1 MNQRHHLKTFPLR
14 AALTLLVMVLTMTA
28 QTAWAQTIN
37 GVSYIDANGVA
48 QTADNVTVLTG
59 SETSLTPGW
68 YVVNSTVNY
77 TTSASPG
84 AVQLGDGEYHIIL
97 ADGGKMNIGSSTQPI
112 NIFNCRGIYGTAA
125 TLTIYGQTNGTGELN
140 IYTSGWN
147 GDAIFT
153 NNLTING
160 GKITA
165 AASGEDASGLKAYN
179 NVTINGGVVNAT
191 ATGNDNSFG
200 IKAEGRVIFNGGQLT
215 ATGSNKGICSQYGD
229 LGAISLSWKNTTD
242 FIETNSYYLYNA
254 YSSLT
259 IAAGKTFTDGNG
271 HNYNETNAAEV
282 LALTNTRLSP
292 AQAFSVTFDSN
303 GGSDVPTQFVASGG
317 TVTEPQN
324 PTKAGKVFCGW
335 YLDSSFQTPYDF
347 SSAVTGYLTLYAKW
361 ADAISTNISDATI
374 QRIYRYT
381 GSAVTPVV
389 RNSAAQLLTANT
401 DYTLSISGATE
412 MLEPG
417 VYTLTVTGTGS
428 YTGSQTV
435 NVRVLTFE
443 KYDGTA
449 LVSATLPENNHNA
462 IIVAG
467 TTTSM
472 SGGSWYVVSEDV
484 TVADRISV
492 SGDVNLVLCDG
503 ATLTAEKG
511 ISVTDG
517 HSLTIYSQSG
527 NTGTLVATIPDN
539 QTDQFCAAIGGDYY
553 RITDKF
559 TKAGDITIHGGV
571 INALAQHAAGIG
583 TAYDAYKS
591 DAGDITIY
599 GGKITADANNLG
611 IGGTGATI
619 HLGWCRVADDFI
631 EARKYQGDVILD
643 KSFVLDG
650 TSIGATTENI
660 AGRKIVP
667 TSGTIY
673 TVTFES
679 NGGSIVASQPILGG
693 NPITEPGKPFKTH
706 RQFAGWFT
714 DEGCT
719 ASYDFS
725 SAVNSNFTLYAKW
738 VDVAPISYIDTDGQ
752 TVSNFTD
759 YTPLEDNYTELPE
772 GTYFVG
778 KNTTVGSRIYF
789 NGTVNLILGDGTTL
803 TAEEGIGVSKY
814 NRLNI
819 LQQSEG
825 TGALTANAGYGNAA
839 IGGSDSDIRRGI
851 YQSGTICIYG
861 GVITATGGGSAA
873 AIGGTSRIN
882 NGAIYIY
889 GGSVTAY
896 AGANTA
902 AIGGSHI
909 HNGGTI
915 SILGGK
921 ITARRHIHGFT
932 GIGGE
937 NATIHLGWRDADD
950 YIQSDGY
957 QGTVIFDKSFVLES
971 DDVIEAN
978 ASNIAG
984 KKLVTNTIPF
994 YDVNFD
1000 TNGGNTIASQRIK
1013 TGRNAVRP
1021 VNPAKQDHTFDGWYA
1036 DANLSG
1042 DAYDFTTAVTSSI
1055 TLYAKWR
1062 PMYAVSFDKNA
1073 SDATGAMGAQTLYVG
1088 EPENLAV
1095 CTFRRTGY
1103 TFAGWATTAD
1113 GDVAY
1118 ADGASVT
1125 DLATTAGANVTLYA
1139 HWVAIPYTIT
1149 TPANFEVTVGG
1160 NAATTATI
1168 GQTVKLK
1175 AAIGHSI
1182 AGAPTVNCVNGTICA
1197 VSDAGGGS
1205 YTFTM
1210 PAGNVSVVAL
1220 TVEQG
1225 WSFVG
1230 TYDTKNFTA
1239 DDTNIYGFVGTAGTG
1254 TDVGTFVRVGGY
1266 VRVKPLRAYLQAPS
1280 QAQQAPALST
1290 ANSETPSTLR
1300 VRLLNS
1306 NGELTAI
1313 ENLEF
1318 RIENSDGAWYALD
1331 GRKLQGKPTQ
1341 KGLYINNGRKV
1352 AIK

>member
-14 AALTLLVMVLTMTA
+14 AALTLLVMMLTTMAWAGEPVKYIDENGHEQEVTDYTVLTSTMTA
-28 QTAWAQTIN
+28 
-37 GVSYIDANGVA
+37 
-48 QTADNVTVLTG
+48 LT
-59 SETSLTPGW
+59 TPGW

-77 TTSASPG
+77 TTATSPG

-97 ADGGKMNIGSSTQPI
+97 ADGGKMNIGSSESPM
-112 NIFNCRGIYGTAA
+112 NSGRGLFGTAA
-125 TLTIYGQTNGTGELN
+125 TLTIYGQANGTGELN
-140 IYTSGWN
+140 VYTSGEN
-147 GDAIFT
+147 GDAIFASD
-153 NNLTING
+153 LTING

-191 ATGNDNSFG
+191 ATGNGECLG
-200 IKAEGRVIFNGGQLT
+200 IKAIERVIFNGGQLT

-242 FIETNSYYLYNA
+242 FIETNSYWLIGN
-254 YSSLT
+254 SSLT

-271 HNYNETNAAEV
+271 NNYNETNAAEV

-389 RNSAAQLLTANT
+389 RNSAAQLLTAGT
-401 DYTLSISGATE
+401 DYTVTGADNMTA
-412 MLEPG
+412 PG
-417 VYTLTVTGTGS
+417 VYTLTVTGIGS

-539 QTDQFCAAIGGDYY
+539 QTDQFCAAIGGECYL
-553 RITDKF
+553 ITEL

-571 INALAQHAAGIG
+571 INALARLAAGIG
-583 TAYDAYKS
+583 TAYDAKKS

-599 GGKITADANNLG
+599 GGKIIADGNLG
-611 IGGTGATI
+611 IGGVNATI

-631 EARKYQGDVILD
+631 EARRYQGDVIFD

-650 TSIGATTENI
+650 TVIGATTENI

-679 NGGSIVASQPILGG
+679 NGGSTVASQPILGG

-839 IGGSDSDIRRGI
+839 IGGSDSDKRRGI

-861 GVITATGGGSAA
+861 GVITATGGIHAA
-873 AIGGTSRIN
+873 AIGGTLEIN

-896 AGANTA
+896 AGDYAA
-902 AIGGSHI
+902 AIGGFLSR
-909 HNGGTI
+909 NGGTI

-971 DDVIEAN
+971 NDAIEAN
-978 ASNIAG
+978 ASNCG
-984 KKLVTNTIPF
+984 GQKLVPNTVPF
-994 YDVNFD
+994 YDVCFN

-1013 TGRNAVRP
+1013 ENHIAVLP
-1021 VNPAKQDHTFDGWYA
+1021 DNPAKQYNTFDGWYA
-1036 DANLSG
+1036 DANFSG
-1042 DAYDFTTAVTSSI
+1042 SPYDFTTAVTGNF

-1088 EPENLAV
+1088 EAQNLTV
-1095 CTFRRTGY
+1095 CTFSRKGY
-1103 TFAGWATTAD
+1103 TFDGWATTAG
-1113 GDVAY
+1113 GDVEY

-1197 VSDAGGGS
+1197 VSDAGDGS
-1205 YTFTM
+1205 YTFIM

-1230 TYDTKNFTA
+1230 TYDTQNFTA

-1254 TDVGTFVRVGGY
+1254 TNVGTFVRVGGY